1 MRISTIKE
9 KKKGQDYTQ
18 TKEEHYEWLMY
29 FANYILENYTQIAD
43 EAEEQTDFYME
54 TMQKLKNKIYPFCK

>member
-1 MRISTIKE
+1 MRISTRKE

-54 TMQKLKNKIYPFCK
+54 TMEKWKNKIYPFCK